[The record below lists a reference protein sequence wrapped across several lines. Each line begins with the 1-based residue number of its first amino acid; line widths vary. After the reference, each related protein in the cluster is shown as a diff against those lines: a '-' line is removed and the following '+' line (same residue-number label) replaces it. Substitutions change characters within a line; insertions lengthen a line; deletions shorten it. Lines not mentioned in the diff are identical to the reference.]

1 MTIRMSETEP
11 SALSGTAARPSEP
24 LTLVPDTPADN
35 DLIASMQRGELAAFG
50 ALYDRYSDRAY
61 RVARMIT
68 RDRMRAEE
76 VVQDAFSSIWRASAT
91 YRPERATAAAWVLT
105 VVRNQAIDAA
115 RRDARL
121 QARSAADTDLTAYP
135 AVHDVA
141 GEALDRVTASEIRG
155 LLDRLSDA
163 QREVIVLAFYGQL
176 SHSEIAQALG
186 LPLGTVKA
194 RLRRGLHALR
204 GELGDQAA

>member
-11 SALSGTAARPSEP
+11 SALPGTAARPSEP

-163 QREVIVLAFYGQL
+163 QREVIILAFYGQL